1 MPKKISEVKK
11 KKIIDSFMDG
21 MTINDLS
28 EIFNCS
34 STTISRY
41 LKISLST
48 ERYKDINKQNNKNKS
63 KPKTI
68 VEQNLSVKSD
78 SNKVVSEKYKLN
90 DPAFIEIAPLDFQID
105 NIQQQDLS
113 SVPIEEAT
121 LPKIVYL
128 IVNKNIE
135 LEPKFLNEYPNWQF
149 LSEKELNRKTIE
161 IFFDIKA
168 AKRFCNKDQKVIKV
182 PNTNVFKI
190 TASFLKSKGISR
202 IVSDEILIAL

>member
-11 KKIIDSFMDG
+11 KKIIDSFIDG
-21 MTINDLS
+21 TTINDLS

-34 STTISRY
+34 PTTISRY
-41 LKISLST
+41 LKISLSNET
-48 ERYKDINKQNNKNKS
+48 YKEINKKNNKNKS

-68 VEQNLSVKSD
+68 VEQNLSIKSD
-78 SNKVVSEKYKLN
+78 SNEVVSEKYKLN

-105 NIQQQDLS
+105 NVQQQDLS
-113 SVPIEEAT
+113 SIPIEEAT

-161 IFFDIKA
+161 IFFDIKV

-182 PNTNVFKI
+182 PNTDVFKI